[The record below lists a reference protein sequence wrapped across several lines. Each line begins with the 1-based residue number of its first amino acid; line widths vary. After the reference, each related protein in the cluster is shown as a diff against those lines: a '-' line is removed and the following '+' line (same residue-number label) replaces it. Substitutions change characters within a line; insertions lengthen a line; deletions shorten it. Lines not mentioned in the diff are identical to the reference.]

1 MKAKPFDPGS
11 QARPTNFERNRR
23 HLILALTALIAF
35 CWLFSWTNPG
45 LSINPKWDIARWLPW
60 TPYLG
65 SVETGSGERF

>member
-11 QARPTNFERNRR
+11 QVRPTNFEPNGR

-35 CWLFSWTNPG
+35 CALFSWTHPG
-45 LSINPKWDIARWLPW
+45 QSIDSKWDSARWLPW
-60 TPYLG
+60 TPHLT